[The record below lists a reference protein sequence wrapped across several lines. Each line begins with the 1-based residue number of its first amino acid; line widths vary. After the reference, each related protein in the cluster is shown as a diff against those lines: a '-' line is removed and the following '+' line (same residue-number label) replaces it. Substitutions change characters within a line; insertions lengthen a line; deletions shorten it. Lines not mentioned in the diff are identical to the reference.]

1 MLKSSIEYDKED
13 LKILINDQKL
23 DIKVLDYIEIENKYD
38 WYLKAFRFF
47 GNFAT
52 FEHIA
57 AILKGKYGRTKV
69 FKDLNKMC
77 SMSLLRKEAL
87 GKYVYFVLTKKAQI
101 YLKQKNNVGYIANPS
116 DKAMKSNLLLGDY
129 LLNNRLNLTT
139 ETIRSS
145 DNQISM
151 LISEFSNYEEYIKL
165 CYKFLYNKMK
175 NIDGIETDFLQEQ
188 ISLINKKS
196 EFIDNTDKL
205 KAERN
210 CDILSDLM
218 SKDIYLINV
227 ESKTND
233 ITITFLIQDIGRSV
247 SWYKLEILKLCS
259 IIAKFYLNPVEN
271 YIKCN
276 LIIQTDSIE
285 NKNNL
290 IKVQN
295 IFNNLKK
302 SREFAVEDMLR
313 WGTVETRYMG
323 SYFRHR
329 GDLPWALNDISIVE
343 YNTVRFLET
352 KSDKINTIENN
363 QVNIIDFSLNT
374 GGRIYGE

>member
-1 MLKSSIEYDKED
+1 MLKSSIEYDEED
-13 LKILINDQKL
+13 LKVIVNDQKL
-23 DIKVLDYIEIENKYD
+23 DIRVLDYMEIKLKYD
-38 WYLKAFRFF
+38 WYLRAFRFL

-52 FEHIA
+52 REHISA
-57 AILKGKYGRTKV
+57 LLKGRYSETKV
-69 FKDLNKMC
+69 FNNLK
-77 SMSLLRKEAL
+77 SMRSMHLLRKETL

-101 YLKQKNNVGYIANPS
+101 YLKQRNNVGYIDNPT

-129 LLNNRLNLTT
+129 LINNRLNLAT
-139 ETIRSS
+139 EKIRTS

-175 NIDGIETDFLQEQ
+175 NIDGIENDFLQEQ

-210 CDILSDLM
+210 CDVLSELM

-271 YIKCN
+271 YIKFN

-290 IKVQN
+290 IKVQK

-302 SREFAVEDMLR
+302 SREIVVEDMLR
-313 WGTVETRYMG
+313 WNTVETRYVG
-323 SYFRHR
+323 SYFSHR

-343 YNTVRFLET
+343 YNTVRFWET

-363 QVNIIDFSLNT
+363 QVNIIEFV
-374 GGRIYGE
+374 

>member
-52 FEHIA
+52 FDHIA
-57 AILKGKYGRTKV
+57 SILKGKYGRTKV

-188 ISLINKKS
+188 INLINKKS

-205 KAERN
+205 KDERN

-290 IKVQN
+290 IKVQK

-302 SREFAVEDMLR
+302 SREIVVEDMLR
-313 WGTVETRYMG
+313 WNTVETRYVG

-343 YNTVRFLET
+343 HNTIRFFAT
-352 KSDKINTIENN
+352 KSDKINTIDNN
-363 QVNIIDFSLNT
+363 QINILEL
-374 GGRIYGE
+374 G